1 MLWKSLQTGWANT
14 SAVFALALVPIVLIV
29 GGAAPKPAGQDQ
41 VKIERPYFA
50 AADQGT
56 TDLIPFNN

>member
-14 SAVFALALVPIVLIV
+14 SAIFALALLPLVLIG

-41 VKIERPYFA
+41 VKIERPYLV

-56 TDLIPFNN
+56 PDLVSVNN

>member
-14 SAVFALALVPIVLIV
+14 SAIFALALLPLVLI
-29 GGAAPKPAGQDQ
+29 GGAVPNPVGQDH
-41 VKIERPYFA
+41 VKIERVNLV

-56 TDLIPFNN
+56 PDLIPVSN

>member
-1 MLWKSLQTGWANT
+1 MLWKSLQMGWANT
-14 SAVFALALVPIVLIV
+14 SAVFALALLPIVLI
-29 GGAAPKPAGQDQ
+29 GGAALKPAGQDQ

-56 TDLIPFNN
+56 PDLIPFSN

>member
-14 SAVFALALVPIVLIV
+14 SAVFALALVPIVLI
-29 GGAAPKPAGQDQ
+29 GGAAPKPAGHDQ

-56 TDLIPFNN
+56 PDLIPFSN